1 MIEQVLNS
9 QHATAS
15 ARRAYPVG
23 LGLLVAAQLA
33 LAALFSPAGIRSG
46 QWEAPGLPYPD
57 FLVELASGAI
67 VIHPLLLYPL
77 WAGLGPGNVFRRYAI
92 TLLLCLATFGA
103 YAIRGSFR
111 NHSEPLAVPTIFLA
125 TSFSLTAFG
134 FWAVRR
140 FGKRRIGF
148 SDDPPVRCRTSRRP
162 VQFRLRHLFECMA
175 LAACVL
181 AAYRFYFPDG
191 FPAEWI
197 AEWPQQFARIGRRMP
212 MMIVTLLPTIL
223 LPWAALAVQG
233 RGVRR
238 LVVTTAAIIFW
249 AGLDFGIV
257 RFGGVV
263 RAFIWPELVAIQL
276 GATSAG
282 LFSAIVLRTCGYRIH
297 RVEHGTTPV
306 AQCAS

>member
-1 MIEQVLNS
+1 MIEQVLKP
-9 QHATAS
+9 QHATTI
-15 ARRAYPVG
+15 ARRGRPVG

-33 LAALFSPAGIRSG
+33 LAAIFSPAGIRSG

-77 WAGLGPGNVFRRYAI
+77 WAGLGPGNVFRRFAI
-92 TLLLCLATFGA
+92 TLLLCLAIFGA
-103 YAIRGSFR
+103 CEIRSSFR
-111 NHSEPLAVPTIFLA
+111 NHSEPLAVLTIFLA
-125 TSFSLTAFG
+125 TNFSLTALG

-148 SDDPPVRCRTSRRP
+148 SDDPPARFRTSGRP

-175 LAACVL
+175 LAACAL
-181 AAYRFYFPDG
+181 AAYRLYFPDG
-191 FPAEWI
+191 FPAKWI
-197 AEWPQQFARIGRRMP
+197 AEWRQQFARAGRDVP
-212 MMIVTLLPTIL
+212 VAVVALLPTIL

-238 LVVTTAAIIFW
+238 LVATTAAIIFW

-257 RFGGVV
+257 RFGGVI

-276 GATSAG
+276 A
-282 LFSAIVLRTCGYRIH
+282 
-297 RVEHGTTPV
+297 
-306 AQCAS
+306 